1 MKKRVLQEYPPGKRK
16 IKPFFC
22 FVAKTKIRFSFRSY
36 NISREKTFFEKISYK
51 RDPRSVW

>member
-36 NISREKTFFEKISYK
+36 NISREKTFFGFLLLRFRYK
-51 RDPRSVW
+51 FT